1 MRRVDIVIGM
11 LMFFLIGSVA
21 ARNAGPSMADAPG
34 RLAPGIEAVSYT
46 PSSAPS
52 RGERFGSE
60 TLLLAEESSPS
71 GSPGPVDKMKEAGHE
86 VKEGAVELG
95 HKVKDGAV
103 ELGHEVKEKTV
114 ETGRAVKRGAKRVGQ
129 GVKQTAKKI
138 GDDAKTA
145 AHEGGQAVKRA
156 AVRVKEG
163 TKEVASDAADATKNA
178 AHKARE
184 AISGSGSTSGGGEE
198 PK

>member
-11 LMFFLIGSVA
+11 LAFFWIGSVA
-21 ARNAGPSMADAPG
+21 AGDPGPSMADAPSRMARG
-34 RLAPGIEAVSYT
+34 TEASSST
-46 PSSAPS
+46 PFSAPS
-52 RGERFGSE
+52 RGERFRSDN
-60 TLLLAEESSPS
+60 LLLAEESSGS
-71 GSPGPVDKMKEAGHE
+71 ESPGPVDKMKEAGHE

-103 ELGHEVKEKTV
+103 ELGHEVKQKTV

-145 AHEGGQAVKRA
+145 AQEGSQAVKRA

-184 AISGSGSTSGGGEE
+184 AISGSGSSSGSSDET
-198 PK
+198 K